1 MQSISCPACGRDVP
15 AGAFCVRCGNP
26 LRGGSRGFAAAP
38 HQRAGVPSVVPTLF
52 PHLPRADLAT
62 FRIALGLGL
71 GVVVVLALARLY
83 PVAVGVS
90 AAIVPVLTW
99 LYLDDVDIYEEQPL
113 VVAGV
118 MAVSGGVGGAIA
130 GSLAQWVS
138 TSEEALGSVTL
149 GEALWRGVVIP
160 AIAIAIG
167 SVGPLR
173 YLRQHKFND
182 VLDGVTFGAVAG
194 ATLSGTLVLSS
205 STDLLSS
212 GLRPVGAVGPWI
224 ADLVALSLL
233 LPVVY
238 ASAMSGVLAALW
250 LRLRAP
256 ERDRRKLGVLGNP
269 FVAALVA
276 LVLVAAASLAR
287 IYLGVYMALA
297 VVALI
302 ALAGIVWLRITIHL
316 GLTQEASEIHLGAPI
331 ICPNCGSPTPQ
342 HSFCL
347 NCGISLLALPK
358 ATHSHQIP
366 IIPRSET

>member
-1 MQSISCPACGRDVP
+1 M
-15 AGAFCVRCGNP
+15 
-26 LRGGSRGFAAAP
+26 
-38 HQRAGVPSVVPTLF
+38 PSVVTTMF
-52 PHLPRADLAT
+52 PHLPRADLGT

-71 GVVVVLALARLY
+71 GVVLVLAIARMY

-118 MAVSGGVGGAIA
+118 MAASGGVGGVIA
-130 GSLAQWVS
+130 GFLAQSVS
-138 TSEEALGSVTL
+138 TGEDALAAITL
-149 GEALWRGVVIP
+149 TEALWRGVAIP
-160 AIAIAIG
+160 TIAIVIG
-167 SVGPLR
+167 SIGPLW
-173 YLRQHKFND
+173 YLQHRRFND

-224 ADLVALSLL
+224 ADLVALSFL

-238 ASAMSGVLAALW
+238 ASAMSGALAALW

-256 ERDRRKLGVLGNP
+256 ERDRKKLGVLGNP
-269 FVAALVA
+269 LVAALVA
-276 LVLVAAASLAR
+276 LMLVAGASVAR
-287 IYLGVYMALA
+287 IYLGVYVALA
-297 VVALI
+297 VVMVI

-316 GLTQEASEIHLGAPI
+316 GLTQEAAEIHLGAEI
-331 ICPNCGSPTPQ
+331 TCPNCGTSTPQ
-342 HSFCL
+342 HSFCM
-347 NCGISLLALPK
+347 NCGVSLLALPK

-366 IIPRSET
+366 MIPRNPA